1 MLKIIEKNLL
11 RPEKLMA
18 WNVYNR
24 VATDNIKFLF
34 RKNSSFDMIYEEILK
49 FMNSHPG
56 RRELAIRINRL
67 KFEITKQVD

>member
-34 RKNSSFDMIYEEILK
+34 QEK
-49 FMNSHPG
+49 FQ
-56 RRELAIRINRL
+56 
-67 KFEITKQVD
+67 F